1 MKHIL
6 NARAFIAALALFVF
20 AACADNAGEADD
32 KGFLTSAHIIKGKIE
47 KGPMISGSSVEMR
60 TLDKD
65 LVPTGN
71 SFTASIEN
79 DCGDFNYGPLKVG
92 SPYAKLSASGYFF
105 NEVTGEL
112 SSGMIQLDA
121 IVDLSDN
128 TSINVNLLTHLKSRR
143 IAQLVTVG
151 GKSYKTA
158 NEQAQRELLTQ
169 FGLQRY
175 TSEDASRFSIVSGND
190 EAGALIAISSLILA
204 ERSEAEIVEFLSKLN
219 TEFSTTGA
227 FSDGSKA
234 QLRSA
239 RTYLDEHL
247 EEIAQNI
254 VGRYA
259 SLGYDVEVKNLA
271 CFFDWDD
278 DGIAGNEFEETDS
291 LRLSQNLISAA
302 AAGGKYSITIESEGK
317 YFLTPPASSG
327 EVLPPG
333 NMSEE
338 SFFSDF
344 YDPKEVGAL
353 SPAQLSYS
361 KEMKGKIIEIEV
373 FPAKFHTTQTAS
385 FHLYDARGRVAASI
399 VIRQEGNPDIPSYNA
414 APPKLGTNGAA
425 AFLGAMRLLRD
436 AYTLKR
442 ELEAQYVQQA
452 EKQPYLPNDEKIADC
467 HAKFYAALN
476 NLLRLKAYDA
486 DMLNCYQPYFNV
498 YIALTYHALSSHW
511 GGVPFFTEKT
521 ELEDL
526 HPLPATPE
534 SEVLDS
540 LAQMLEEA
548 LPYLEEKKNDA
559 FTDANTLLFV
569 SKDVARI
576 LLAYVYCN
584 RQDYAKALPLLETL
598 IAGGYYSIVPNL
610 IAFEN
615 NSECI
620 FGFVPET
627 RTRAG
632 ESCLPCLDFKDVLLF
647 AAECCH
653 HCGDAGKA
661 QGYLRKVCDEK
672 GITLTQ
678 SELLP
683 GIAEALFLFK
693 SSHCLSFLR
702 RNALGESVLGLTPEE
717 TYQLLWPV
725 PLNEMYNNTS
735 LVQNP
740 GY

>member
-1 MKHIL
+1 MKHIF
-6 NARAFIAALALFVF
+6 NARAFIAALAFFVL
-20 AACADNAGEADD
+20 ASCGDNIGEADD
-32 KGFLTSAHIIKGKIE
+32 KEFLSSPHIIKGKIE

-65 LVPTGN
+65 LVPTGD

-128 TSINVNLLTHLKSRR
+128 TSINVNILTHLKSRR
-143 IAQLVTVG
+143 IAQLVTVEE
-151 GKSYKTA
+151 KSYKTA
-158 NEQAQRELLTQ
+158 NEQAQRELLAQ

-204 ERSEAEIVEFLSKLN
+204 ERSEAEIVEFLSKLS

-227 FSDGSKA
+227 FSESSKA
-234 QLRSA
+234 QLCSA
-239 RTYLDEHL
+239 RDHLNERLDD
-247 EEIAQNI
+247 IAQNV

-271 CFFDWDD
+271 HFFDWDD
-278 DGIAGNEFEETDS
+278 DGIAGNEFERTDS
-291 LRLSQNLISAA
+291 LRLSQDQISAP
-302 AAGGKYSITIESEGK
+302 AAGGIFNITIESEGK
-317 YFLTPPASSG
+317 YFLTPPVNSD

-333 NMSEE
+333 NVSEE

-344 YDPKEVGAL
+344 YDPNEVGSL

-361 KEMKGKIIEIEV
+361 KEIKGKSIEIEV
-373 FPAKFHTTQTAS
+373 FPAKSRTEQTTS
-385 FHLYDARGRVAASI
+385 FHLYDARGRVAATI
-399 VIRQEGNPDIPSYNA
+399 VIRQEGNPDKPSYNA
-414 APPKLGTNGAA
+414 APPKLGTNGAL
-425 AFLGAMRLLRD
+425 AFLGVMRLLSD

-442 ELEAQYVQQA
+442 ELEGKYVQQA
-452 EKQPYLPNDEKIADC
+452 EKTPYLPNDEKIANC

-486 DMLNCYQPYFNV
+486 DMLNCYQPYLNV
-498 YIALTYHALSSHW
+498 YVALTYHALSSHW
-511 GGVPFFTEKT
+511 GGVPFFTEKMAS
-521 ELEDL
+521 EDL
-526 HPLPATPE
+526 CHLPATPE

-548 LPYLEEKKNDA
+548 LPRLEEKKNDA
-559 FTDANTLLFV
+559 FTDANTILFV

-584 RQDYAKALPLLETL
+584 KQDYYKALPLLEAV

-615 NSECI
+615 NAECI

-653 HCGDAGKA
+653 HCGDTEKA
-661 QGYLRKVCDEK
+661 QRYLRQVCNEK

-693 SSHCLSFLR
+693 SSHYLSFLR
-702 RNALGESVLGLTPEE
+702 RNALGESILGLTPEQ

-725 PLNEMYNNTS
+725 PQNEMYNNTS
-735 LVQNP
+735 LIQNP